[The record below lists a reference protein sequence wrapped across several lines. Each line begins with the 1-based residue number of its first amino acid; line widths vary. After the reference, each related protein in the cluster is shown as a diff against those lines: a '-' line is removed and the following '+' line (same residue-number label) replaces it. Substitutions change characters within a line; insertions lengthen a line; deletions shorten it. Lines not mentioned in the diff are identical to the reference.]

1 MVFGNRVARKVFGFK
16 GGVSGEKLKQI
27 CITTGCM
34 IGTVRHI
41 LFG

>member
-1 MVFGNRVARKVFGFK
+1 VFGDRVVRKAFGLK
-16 GGVSGEKLKQI
+16 GRVSGEKLKQI